1 MPFMTFFIF
10 YDTYYC
16 NLRNI
21 FSFKKIGTTKMI
33 ISAITVASISYTSN
47 ELLNGNNSLIAE
59 SIITAIH
66 IKNIVFFEK
75 CTFETFFLE

>member
-1 MPFMTFFIF
+1 
-10 YDTYYC
+10 
-16 NLRNI
+16 
-21 FSFKKIGTTKMI
+21 MI

-66 IKNIVFFEK
+66 IKNKVFFEK